1 MILQDIIWTIALSGI
16 AVVALVFIY
25 ILLGTGK
32 AADEAAQS
40 KAARTARKLQGGL
53 FVLLL
58 LGFAFGTWAT
68 LHKFP
73 IPKQDGALQ
82 ADQVVD
88 VTARMW
94 SWTMRPAS
102 VAAGK
107 TVEFRVTSADV
118 NHGFALY
125 APDGHI
131 VIQTQAMP
139 EFTNR
144 ILYRFDAPGV
154 YTVQCLEYCGIGH
167 APMKATFNVVAAK
180 GE

>member
-1 MILQDIIWTIALSGI
+1 MTLQDIIWTIALSGI
-16 AVVALVFIY
+16 AIVSLVFIY
-25 ILLGTGK
+25 ILLGTGTV
-32 AADEAAQS
+32 ADDAAQA
-40 KAARTARKLQGGL
+40 KAARTARRIQTGL
-53 FVLLL
+53 FVVLV
-58 LGFAFGTWAT
+58 LGLVFGTWAT
-68 LHKFP
+68 LRNFP
-73 IPKQDGALQ
+73 IPEQDTALQ

-94 SWTMRPAS
+94 SWTMQPAS
-102 VAAGK
+102 AEVGK

-139 EFTNR
+139 EYTNKV
-144 ILYRFDAPGV
+144 LYRFDQPGV

-167 APMKATFNVVAAK
+167 APMKTVFNVVAK